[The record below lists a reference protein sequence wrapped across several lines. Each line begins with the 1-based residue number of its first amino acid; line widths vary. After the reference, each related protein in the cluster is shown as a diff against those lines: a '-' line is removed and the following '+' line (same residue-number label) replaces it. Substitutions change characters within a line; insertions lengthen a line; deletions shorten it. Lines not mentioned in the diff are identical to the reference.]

1 VSEWRFLTNHAR
13 ALIFIAQDPESR
25 LRDIADSLDVTERT
39 AYAIVM
45 DLTNEGYVSKVKE
58 GRRNRY
64 SVQTHLPLR
73 GSPGRQRRIG
83 EFVNMFVD
91 TN

>member
-13 ALIFIAQDPESR
+13 ALIFIAQDPDCR
-25 LRDIADSLDVTERT
+25 LRDIADALDITERT

-45 DLTNEGYVSKVKE
+45 DLTKEGYVSKEKE

-64 SVQTHLPLR
+64 SIQTDLPLR

-83 EFVNMFVD
+83 EFVNMFVE